1 MHAGFYDAMRA
12 AGLEPPDTIAPG
24 KFTRFPSIGKKRS
37 NRAAWCMLFAD
48 GDGGVFGDWA
58 TGLSEV
64 WRSDQL
70 QERDAEAQERF
81 LRRVKATQQRAERER
96 VEAQAAAAGQA
107 VEVWDAA
114 EPANDHPYL
123 QRKGV
128 KAHGIRQADGVLVVP
143 MRSGEQIYSAQFIN
157 ADGDKRFLP
166 GGRIKGCWHLIEGHG
181 KRLVIAEGY
190 ATAASIHEATGN
202 PVAVAFSANNLQPV
216 AHALMQRLVT
226 GKLNGCSG
234 AITIAADHD
243 ENGTGQKYATEAAQA
258 VGAMVAIPAEVGDWN
273 DIHARHGPDAVRAGI
288 EAAIH
293 PANLQ
298 THSKTPGTTGNTG
311 DNGIPAEDPA
321 TPPTGD
327 TPGTTGDTPGT
338 APKKAAAEGF
348 RLQPKGVYHTGDE
361 EQTWICSPLVVSAL
375 VRDEN
380 GDAWGRL
387 LEFPDPDGRLHR
399 WACPMELLAG
409 DGTEFRRILMAQGLQ
424 IAPGS
429 KARNL
434 LAVYVQ
440 IARVDARA
448 TATGKAGW
456 HGRCFVLPD
465 QTIGDGADG
474 VLLQTVG
481 EPVRMT
487 QAGTVNSWQRE
498 VGAYCVGNAWLAFA
512 VSAAMAPPLLDISG
526 DESGG
531 VNFVG
536 SSSTGKTTAL
546 RVASSVWG
554 GERYLHRWRATSNGL
569 EAIAQQHNDGLLVL
583 DELAQVEPREAGAI
597 AYMLANGTGKHRAR
611 RDGLAK
617 TAATWRLLFLSA
629 GEIGLADHMREA
641 GKRARAGQEVRLA
654 DIPAD
659 AGAGLG
665 IFQDLHDC
673 ASGAELADRLNEA
686 ARLHHGTA
694 ARAFIWHLTQHP
706 PEQIKAG
713 IDSLRREFLA
723 GSLPPDVD
731 GQSRRVGGR
740 FALIAA
746 AGELATTVGVT
757 GWPPGTATDA
767 AAQCFRAWL
776 DRRGGTDNREEV
788 EALATVRHFIEA
800 HGEARFSDHDA
811 VQERVTINR
820 AGFRRIADGQTQYLF
835 LPEVFRREVCAG
847 LDHRQVLRTLRKV
860 GWLVTE
866 VPDRLTMKTRQH
878 GRVHVVQIHED

>member
-1 MHAGFYDAMRA
+1 MHAGFYDALRA
-12 AGLEPPDTIAPG
+12 AGLDPPDNLTPG
-24 KFTRFPSIGKKRS
+24 RFTRFPGLGKKRS
-37 NRAAWCMLFAD
+37 NRAGWCLLFAD
-48 GDGGVFGDWA
+48 GEGGVFGDWS

-64 WRSDQL
+64 WHSDQL
-70 QERDAEAQERF
+70 QQQTPEEQEHFR
-81 LRRVKATQQRAERER
+81 RRVRAAQQQAERER
-96 VEAQAAAAGQA
+96 IDLQAAAAVQA
-107 VEVWDAA
+107 LEIWEKA
-114 EPANDHPYL
+114 EPVTKHPYL

-128 KAHGIRQADGVLVVP
+128 DAHGIRQADGVLVVP
-143 MRSGEQIYSAQFIN
+143 MRSGEQLFSAQFIN
-157 ADGDKRFLP
+157 AEGEKRFLA
-166 GGRIKGCWHLIEGHG
+166 GGRTKGCWHLIEGRG
-181 KRLVIAEGY
+181 ARLVIAEGY

-202 PVAVAFSANNLQPV
+202 PVAVAFSANNLQ
-216 AHALMQRLVT
+216 AAGYALMQRLAT

-234 AITIAADHD
+234 QIIIAADHD
-243 ENGTGQKYATEAAQA
+243 ENGTGQKFAIEAAGA
-258 VGAMVAIPAEVGDWN
+258 VGGLVAIPAEVGDWN
-273 DIHARHGPDAVRAGI
+273 DIHARHGLEAVRTGI
-288 EAAIH
+288 EADVH
-293 PANLQ
+293 SANLED
-298 THSKTPGTTGNTG
+298 HSSSPGTAGDTG
-311 DNGIPAEDPA
+311 DSGVTAVDSA
-321 TPPTGD
+321 DTPTGD
-327 TPGTTGDTPGT
+327 TPGTTGDNPGT
-338 APKKAAAEGF
+338 APEKSSAEGF
-348 RLQPKGVYHTGDE
+348 RLTPKGVYHTGDE
-361 EQTWICSPLVVSAL
+361 DQTWICSPLAVSAL

-440 IARVDARA
+440 IARVDKRA

-456 HGRCFVLPD
+456 HGHCFVLPD

-487 QAGTVNSWQRE
+487 QAGTVDSWQRE
-498 VGAYCVGNAWLAFA
+498 VAMYCVGNAWLAFA
-512 VSAAMAPPLLDISG
+512 VSAAMAPPLLAISG

-554 GERYLHRWRATSNGL
+554 GDQYLHRWRATSNGL

-583 DELAQVEPREAGAI
+583 DELAQVDPREAGAI

-641 GKRARAGQEVRLA
+641 GKRVRAGQEVRLA

-665 IFQDLHDC
+665 IFENLHGC

-686 ARLHHGTA
+686 VRQHHGTA

-713 IDSLRREFLA
+713 IDSLRREFLSEFLPA
-723 GSLPPDVD
+723 GVD

-746 AGELATTVGVT
+746 AGELATTLGVT
-757 GWPPGTATDA
+757 AWPTGTASDA

-788 EALATVRHFIEA
+788 EALATVKHFIEA
-800 HGEARFSDHDA
+800 HGESRFTDEDA
-811 VQERVTINR
+811 LGERVTINR
-820 AGFRRIADGQTQYLF
+820 AGFRRTAEGQTQYLF

-866 VPDRLTMKTRQH
+866 VPDRLTMKTRPH
-878 GRVHVVQIHED
+878 GRVYVVQIHED

>member
-1 MHAGFYDAMRA
+1 MNAGFYEAMRA
-12 AGLEPPDTIAPG
+12 SGLEPPDNFKPG
-24 KFTRFPSIGKKRS
+24 RFTRFPGIGKKPN
-37 NRAAWCMLFAD
+37 NRAAWCLLFAD
-48 GDGGVFGDWA
+48 GDGGVFGDWS

-64 WRSDQL
+64 WHSDRVRHQNPEE
-70 QERDAEAQERF
+70 QKQFR
-81 LRRVKATQQRAERER
+81 RRVKVAQQQAERER
-96 VEAQAAAAGQA
+96 VEAQAAAAGEA
-107 VEVWDAA
+107 VEVWECA
-114 EPANDHPYL
+114 EPVIDHPYL

-128 KAHGIRQADGVLVVP
+128 KAHGIRQVDGVLVIP
-143 MRSGEQIYSAQFIN
+143 MRIGEQIYSAQFIN
-157 ADGDKRFLP
+157 AQGEKRFLP
-166 GGRIKGCWHLIEGHG
+166 GGRTKGCWHLMEGYG
-181 KRLVIAEGY
+181 TQLVIAEGY
-190 ATAASIHEATGN
+190 ATAASIREATGN

-216 AHALMQRLVT
+216 ADALIQSLVT
-226 GKLNGCSG
+226 GKLNGCG
-234 AITIAADHD
+234 TQVVIAADHD
-243 ENGTGQKYATEAAQA
+243 ENGAGQKYAIEAAQA
-258 VGAMVAIPAEVGDWN
+258 VGGIVAIPALVGDWN
-273 DIHARHGPDAVRAGI
+273 DIHARHGLRAVRAGI
-288 EAAIH
+288 EAAVY
-293 PANLQ
+293 PAKLAD
-298 THSKTPGTTGNTG
+298 HSNSPGTTGDTG
-311 DNGIPAEDPA
+311 ASEVPARDSA
-321 TPPTGD
+321 GTPTGD
-327 TPGTTGDTPGT
+327 TPGTTGGKPGT
-338 APKKAAAEGF
+338 APKKSAAEGF
-348 RLQPKGVYHTGDE
+348 RLTERGVYHVGDE
-361 EQTWICSPLVVSAL
+361 DQTWICSPLVVSAL

-440 IARVDARA
+440 IARVDTRA
-448 TATGKAGW
+448 TATGTAGW

-465 QTIGDGADG
+465 ETIGDGADG
-474 VLLQTVG
+474 VLLQTLG

-487 QAGTVNSWQRE
+487 QAGTLETWQRE
-498 VGAYCVGNAWLAFA
+498 VAAYCVGNAWLAFA
-512 VSAAMAPPLLDISG
+512 VSAALAPPLLAISG

-554 GERYLHRWRATSNGL
+554 GDQYLHRWRATSNGL
-569 EAIAQQHNDGLLVL
+569 EAIAHQHNDGLLVL

-617 TAATWRLLFLSA
+617 PTATWRLLFLSA

-665 IFQDLHDC
+665 IFQDVHGW
-673 ASGAELADRLNEA
+673 ASAAELADRLNA
-686 ARLHHGTA
+686 TVRQHHGNA
-694 ARAFIWHLTQHP
+694 ARAFIQHLTQHP

-723 GSLPPDVD
+723 ESLCLGVD

-746 AGELATTVGVT
+746 AGELATTLGVT

-776 DRRGGTDNREEV
+776 DRRGGTDNREEA
-788 EALATVRHFIEA
+788 EALATVKHFIEA
-800 HGEARFSDHDA
+800 HGEARFSDQDTEH
-811 VQERVTINR
+811 ERVTANR
-820 AGFRRIADGQTQYLF
+820 AGFRRLVAGKTQYLF
-835 LPEVFRREVCAG
+835 LPEVFTREVCSG
-847 LDHRQVLRTLRKV
+847 LDHRQVLRTLRKA

-866 VPDRLTMKTRQH
+866 EADRLNVKTRQH
-878 GRVHVVQIHED
+878 GRVYVVQIHED

>member
-1 MHAGFYDAMRA
+1 MHAGFYDAIRA
-12 AGLEPPDTIAPG
+12 AGLDPPDNLTPG
-24 KFTRFPSIGKKRS
+24 RFTRFPGVGKKHS
-37 NRAAWCMLFAD
+37 NRAAWCLLFAD
-48 GDGGVFGDWA
+48 GDGGVFGDWS

-64 WRSDQL
+64 WHSDRLWHQNPEE
-70 QERDAEAQERF
+70 QEQFR
-81 LRRVKATQQRAERER
+81 RRVKVAQQQAERER

-107 VEVWDAA
+107 VEVWERA
-114 EPANDHPYL
+114 EPVTDHPYL

-128 KAHGIRQADGVLVVP
+128 KAHGIRQADGVLMIPV
-143 MRSGEQIYSAQFIN
+143 RIGEQICSAQFID
-157 ADGDKRFLP
+157 AEGEKRFLP
-166 GGRIKGCWHLIEGHG
+166 GGRIKGCWHLIEGPG
-181 KRLVIAEGY
+181 TQLVVAEGY

-216 AHALMQRLVT
+216 AHAVLQRLVT
-226 GKLNGCSG
+226 GKLNGTQK
-234 AITIAADHD
+234 ILIAADHD
-243 ENGTGQKYATEAAQA
+243 ENGTGQKFAIEAAQA
-258 VGAMVAIPAEVGDWN
+258 VGGLVAVPAEVGDWN
-273 DIHARHGPDAVRAGI
+273 DIHARHGLQAVRAGM
-288 EAAIH
+288 ESAVH
-293 PANLQ
+293 PVNLPDR
-298 THSKTPGTTGNTG
+298 SNSPGTTGDTG
-311 DNGIPAEDPA
+311 DSEVSAVDSA
-321 TPPTGD
+321 DTPTGD
-327 TPGTTGDTPGT
+327 TPGTTGDKPGT
-338 APKKAAAEGF
+338 APKKSAAEGF
-348 RLQPKGVYHTGDE
+348 RLTPKGVYHVGDE
-361 EQTWICSPLVVSAL
+361 DQTWICSPLAVSAL

-429 KARNL
+429 KARNQ

-440 IARVDARA
+440 IARVDTRA

-487 QAGTVNSWQRE
+487 QAGTVDSWQRE
-498 VGAYCVGNAWLAFA
+498 VAMYCVGNAWLSFA
-512 VSAAMAPPLLDISG
+512 VSAALAPPLLEISG

-554 GERYLHRWRATSNGL
+554 GDQYLHRWRATSNGL
-569 EAIAQQHNDGLLVL
+569 EAIAHQHNDGLLVL

-617 TAATWRLLFLSA
+617 AAATWRLLFLSA

-641 GKRARAGQEVRLA
+641 GKRVRAGQEVRLA

-665 IFQDLHDC
+665 IFQNLHGC

-686 ARLHHGTA
+686 VRQHHGTA

-713 IDSLRREFLA
+713 IESLRREFLSE
-723 GSLPPDVD
+723 SLPAGVD
-731 GQSRRVGGR
+731 GQARRVGGR

-746 AGELATTVGVT
+746 AGELATTLGVT
-757 GWPPGTATDA
+757 GWPAGTATDA

-776 DRRGGTDNREEV
+776 DRRGGTDNREEA
-788 EALATVRHFIEA
+788 EALATVKHLIEA
-800 HGEARFSDHDA
+800 HGESRFSDDDA
-811 VQERVTINR
+811 VTERVTINR
-820 AGFRRIADGQTQYLF
+820 AGFRRSVEGRTQYLF

-847 LDHRQVLRTLRKV
+847 QDYRQVLRTLRKA

-866 VPDRLTMKTRQH
+866 VPDRLTMKTRPH
-878 GRVHVVQIHED
+878 GRVYVVQIHED